1 MADVTLLSVRKLV
14 KRFGGLLATDHV
26 DLDVGANE
34 THALIGPNGA
44 GKTTFI
50 AQIQGELSPDEG
62 EIIFAGRNIAHDA
75 AWRRAVQGLARSFQI
90 TSIFPQFTALTNVVL
105 AVQAQA
111 GHSFRFGRPALDDTT
126 LTEPARAALSAI
138 GLDHRA
144 HDRAVALSHG
154 EQRQLELAMALA
166 MRPKLLLLDE
176 PMAGMGRQDTARMT
190 EILRKLK
197 TQYSMLLVEHDMSAV
212 EALADRVS
220 VLVAGRVVASGSFA
234 HIRADA
240 QVRTAYLGEKH
251 R

>member
-1 MADVTLLSVRKLV
+1 MTDAMLLSVKRLV
-14 KRFGGLLATDHV
+14 KRFGGLVATDHV
-26 DLDVGANE
+26 DLDVCVGE

-50 AQIQGELSPDEG
+50 AQIQGELSADEG
-62 EIIFAGRNIAHDA
+62 AIIFAGRDIAGEA
-75 AWRRAVQGLARSFQI
+75 AWRRATWGLARSFQI
-90 TSIFPQFTALTNVVL
+90 TSIFPQFTALANVVL

-111 GHSFRFGRPALDDTT
+111 GHSFRFAHRALNEPALV
-126 LTEPARAALSAI
+126 EPAHAALAAI
-138 GLDHRA
+138 GLDDRA
-144 HDRAVALSHG
+144 HVRAVALSHG
-154 EQRQLELAMALA
+154 EQRQLELAMTLA

-197 TQYSMLLVEHDMSAV
+197 ARYSILLVEHDMSAV

-220 VLVAGRVVASGSFA
+220 VLVAGRVIASGSFA
-234 HIRADA
+234 TIRADA

>member
-1 MADVTLLSVRKLV
+1 MADLPLLSVKKLL
-14 KRFGGLLATDHV
+14 KRFGGLIATDHV
-26 DLDVGANE
+26 DLDVGAGE

-50 AQIQGELSPDEG
+50 AQIQGELSPDAG
-62 EIIFAGRNIAHDA
+62 AIIFSGRDIAREA
-75 AWRRAVQGLARSFQI
+75 AWRRAQQGLARSFQI

-111 GHSFRFGRPALDDTT
+111 GHSFRLR
-126 LTEPARAALSAI
+126 RAALGEPALVGPAEAALAAI
-138 GLDHRA
+138 GLGDRA
-144 HDRAVALSHG
+144 HIRAVALSHG

-166 MRPKLLLLDE
+166 MHPKLLLLDE

-220 VLVAGRVVASGSFA
+220 VLVAGRVVATGSFA
-234 HIRADA
+234 EIRADA
-240 QVRTAYLGEKH
+240 HVRAAYLGEEH

>member
-1 MADVTLLSVRKLV
+1 MADVMLLDVRRLV

-26 DLDVGANE
+26 DLDIAIGE

-62 EIIFAGRNIAHDA
+62 AIMFGGRDIARDA
-75 AWRRAVQGLARSFQI
+75 AWRRALQGLARSFQI

-111 GHSFRFGRPALDDTT
+111 GHSFRVRRRALSEPALV
-126 LTEPARAALSAI
+126 EPAHAALCAI
-138 GLDHRA
+138 GLEQRA
-144 HDRAVALSHG
+144 QVPAVALSHG

-176 PMAGMGRQDTARMT
+176 PMAGMGRQETAQMT

-197 TQYSMLLVEHDMSAV
+197 AQYSILLVEHDMSAV

-220 VLVAGRVVASGSFA
+220 VLVAGRVVASGSFE

-240 QVRTAYLGEKH
+240 QVRAAYLGEKH

>member
-26 DLDVGANE
+26 DLDVRASE

-62 EIIFAGRNIAHDA
+62 EIMFGGRNIARDA

-111 GHSFRFGRPALDDTT
+111 GHSFRFGRPALDDAT
-126 LTEPARAALSAI
+126 LTGPARAALSAI

-144 HDRAVALSHG
+144 HVRAVALSHG

-197 TQYSMLLVEHDMSAV
+197 AQYSMLLVEHDMSAV

>member
-14 KRFGGLLATDHV
+14 KRFGGLLATDRV

-50 AQIQGELSPDEG
+50 AQLQGELSPDEG
-62 EIIFAGRNIAHDA
+62 EIIFAGRNIARDA

-111 GHSFRFGRPALDDTT
+111 GHSFRFGRPALDDAT
-126 LTEPARAALSAI
+126 LTGPALAALSAI

-144 HDRAVALSHG
+144 HVRAVALSHG

>member
-1 MADVTLLSVRKLV
+1 MTDMPLLSVSKLV

-26 DLDVGANE
+26 DLDVGAGE

-50 AQIQGELSPDEG
+50 AQIQGELSPDG
-62 EIIFAGRNIAHDA
+62 GAIIFGGRDIAREA
-75 AWRRAVQGLARSFQI
+75 AWRRALQGLARSFQI

-111 GHSFRFGRPALDDTT
+111 GHSFRFR
-126 LTEPARAALSAI
+126 RAALNDAALVEPAHAALAAI

-144 HDRAVALSHG
+144 HIRAVALSHG
-154 EQRQLELAMALA
+154 ERRQLELAMALA

-190 EILRKLK
+190 DILGRLK
-197 TQYSMLLVEHDMSAV
+197 TQYSILLVEHDMSAV

-220 VLVAGRVVASGSFA
+220 VLVAGRVIASGSFDQV
-234 HIRADA
+234 RADA
-240 QVRTAYLGEKH
+240 QVRAAYLGEKH

>member
-62 EIIFAGRNIAHDA
+62 DIVFGGRNIARDA

-111 GHSFRFGRPALDDTT
+111 GHSFRFGRPALDDAS

-144 HDRAVALSHG
+144 DVRAVALSHG

-234 HIRADA
+234 QIRADA
-240 QVRTAYLGEKH
+240 EVRAAYLGEKH

>member
-1 MADVTLLSVRKLV
+1 MADAPLLSVKALV

-26 DLDVGANE
+26 DFDVGFGE

-50 AQIQGELSPDEG
+50 AQIQGELWPDEG
-62 EIIFAGRNIAHDA
+62 AIMFGGRNIAREA
-75 AWRRAVQGLARSFQI
+75 AWRRALQGLARSFQI

-111 GHSFRFGRPALDDTT
+111 GHSFRLRRPALNDPE
-126 LTEPARAALSAI
+126 LTKPAHAALAAI
-138 GLDHRA
+138 GLDTRA
-144 HDRAVALSHG
+144 HIRAVALSHG
-154 EQRQLELAMALA
+154 EQRQLELAMSLA

-234 HIRADA
+234 QIRADA
-240 QVRTAYLGEKH
+240 QVRAAYLGEKY

>member
-1 MADVTLLSVRKLV
+1 MADLPLLSVNKLV
-14 KRFGGLLATDHV
+14 KRFGGLIATDHV
-26 DLDVGANE
+26 DLDVGVGE

-62 EIIFAGRNIAHDA
+62 AIMFGGRDIARAA
-75 AWRRAVQGLARSFQI
+75 AWRRALQGLARSFQI

-105 AVQAQA
+105 AVQAQTS
-111 GHSFRFGRPALDDTT
+111 HSFRFWRPGLKDPALVA
-126 LTEPARAALSAI
+126 PAHAALAAI
-138 GLDHRA
+138 GLDQRA
-144 HDRAVALSHG
+144 HVRAVALSHG

-197 TQYSMLLVEHDMSAV
+197 TQYSILLVEHDMSAV

-220 VLVAGRVVASGSFA
+220 VLVAGRVIASGSFDQV
-234 HIRADA
+234 RADA
-240 QVRTAYLGEKH
+240 QVRAAYLGEKH

>member
-1 MADVTLLSVRKLV
+1 MADLPLLTVNKLV
-14 KRFGGLLATDHV
+14 KRFGGLIATDHV
-26 DLDVGANE
+26 DLDVGVGE

-62 EIIFAGRNIAHDA
+62 AIMFAGRDIAREA
-75 AWRRAVQGLARSFQI
+75 AWRRALQGLARSFQI

-105 AVQAQA
+105 AVQAQTS
-111 GHSFRFGRPALDDTT
+111 HSFRFWRPGLKDPALVT
-126 LTEPARAALSAI
+126 PAHAALAAI
-138 GLDHRA
+138 GLDQRA
-144 HDRAVALSHG
+144 HVRAVALSHG

-197 TQYSMLLVEHDMSAV
+197 TQYSILLVEHDMSAV

-220 VLVAGRVVASGSFA
+220 VLVAGRVIASGSFDQV
-234 HIRADA
+234 RADA
-240 QVRTAYLGEKH
+240 QVRAAYLGEKH

>member
-1 MADVTLLSVRKLV
+1 MADPPLLNVERLV

-26 DLDVGANE
+26 DLDVASGE

-50 AQIQGELSPDEG
+50 AQIQGELSSDEG
-62 EIIFAGRNIAHDA
+62 AIVFAGRDIAREP
-75 AWRRAVQGLARSFQI
+75 AWRRALQGLARSFQM
-90 TSIFPQFTALTNVVL
+90 TSIFPQSTALTNVVL

-111 GHSFRFGRPALDDTT
+111 GHSFRFGRPALNDAE
-126 LTEPARAALSAI
+126 LTGPAHAALAAI
-138 GLDHRA
+138 GLDARA
-144 HDRAVALSHG
+144 HVRAVALSHG

-190 EILRKLK
+190 EILCKLK

-240 QVRTAYLGEKH
+240 QVR
-251 R
+251 

>member
-1 MADVTLLSVRKLV
+1 MADVMLLDVRQLV

-26 DLDVGANE
+26 DLDIAMGE

-62 EIIFAGRNIAHDA
+62 AIMFGGRDIARDA
-75 AWRRAVQGLARSFQI
+75 AWRRALQGLARSFQI

-111 GHSFRFGRPALDDTT
+111 GHSFRVRYRALNEPSLVGPAH
-126 LTEPARAALSAI
+126 AALSAI
-138 GLDHRA
+138 GLDQRA
-144 HDRAVALSHG
+144 HVPAVALSHG

-176 PMAGMGRQDTARMT
+176 PMAGMGRQETARMT

-197 TQYSMLLVEHDMSAV
+197 AQYSILLVEHDMSAV

-220 VLVAGRVVASGSFA
+220 VLVAGRVVASGSFE

-240 QVRTAYLGEKH
+240 QVRAAYLGEKH

>member
-1 MADVTLLSVRKLV
+1 MADTPLLSVKGLV

-26 DLDVGANE
+26 DLDVAHGE

-62 EIIFAGRNIAHDA
+62 AILFGGHDLAGEA
-75 AWRRAVQGLARSFQI
+75 AWRRALQGLARSFQI
-90 TSIFPQFTALTNVVL
+90 TSIFPHFTALTNVVL
-105 AVQAQA
+105 AVQAQV
-111 GHSFRFGRPALDDTT
+111 GHSFRVR
-126 LTEPARAALSAI
+126 RAALAEPALVDPALQALAAI
-138 GLDHRA
+138 GLDSRA
-144 HDRAVALSHG
+144 HVRAAALSHG

-176 PMAGMGRQDTARMT
+176 PMAGMGRGETARMT

-197 TQYSMLLVEHDMSAV
+197 SQYSMLLVEHDMSAV

-220 VLVAGRVVASGSFA
+220 VLVTGRVVASGSFEA
-234 HIRADA
+234 IRADK
-240 QVRTAYLGEKH
+240 QVRAAYLGEKH

>member
-26 DLDVGANE
+26 DLDVRASE

-62 EIIFAGRNIAHDA
+62 EIIFGGRNIARDA

-90 TSIFPQFTALTNVVL
+90 TSIFPQFTALTNAVL

-111 GHSFRFGRPALDDTT
+111 GHSFRFGRPALDDAA
-126 LTEPARAALSAI
+126 LTEPAHAALSAI

-144 HDRAVALSHG
+144 HVRAVALSHG

-240 QVRTAYLGEKH
+240 QVRAAYLGEKH

>member
-1 MADVTLLSVRKLV
+1 MPDAPLLSVRGLV

-26 DLDVGANE
+26 DFDVSAGE

-44 GKTTFI
+44 GKTSFI
-50 AQIQGELSPDEG
+50 AQIQGELSSDEG
-62 EIIFAGRNIAHDA
+62 AIIFDGCDIAGEA
-75 AWRRAVQGLARSFQI
+75 AWRRALQGLARSFQI
-90 TSIFPQFTALTNVVL
+90 TSIFPQFTALGNVVL

-111 GHSFRFGRPALDDTT
+111 GHSFRFRRPALNDPE
-126 LTEPARAALSAI
+126 LVEPAHAALAAI
-138 GLDHRA
+138 GLDTRA
-144 HDRAVALSHG
+144 HIRAVALSHG

-190 EILRKLK
+190 EILRNLK

-234 HIRADA
+234 EIRADA
-240 QVRTAYLGEKH
+240 QVRAAYLGEKH

>member
-1 MADVTLLSVRKLV
+1 MADLPLLSVKKLV
-14 KRFGGLLATDHV
+14 KRFGGLVATDHV
-26 DLDVGANE
+26 DLDVGAGE

-50 AQIQGELSPDEG
+50 AQIQGELSPDAG
-62 EIIFAGRNIAHDA
+62 AIMFAGRDIAREA
-75 AWRRAVQGLARSFQI
+75 AWRRALQGLARSFQI
-90 TSIFPQFTALTNVVL
+90 TSIFPQFTALTNIVL

-111 GHSFRFGRPALDDTT
+111 GHSFRVR
-126 LTEPARAALSAI
+126 RAALDEPALVEPAQAALAAI
-138 GLDHRA
+138 GLGHRA
-144 HDRAVALSHG
+144 HIRAVALSHG

-190 EILRKLK
+190 AILRKLK

-220 VLVAGRVVASGSFA
+220 VLVAGRVVATGSFTQ
-234 HIRADA
+234 IRANA
-240 QVRTAYLGEKH
+240 EVRAAYLGEKH

>member
-1 MADVTLLSVRKLV
+1 MADLPLLSVNKLV
-14 KRFGGLLATDHV
+14 KRFGGLIATDHV
-26 DLDVGANE
+26 DLDVGVGE

-62 EIIFAGRNIAHDA
+62 AIMFAGRDIAREA
-75 AWRRAVQGLARSFQI
+75 AWRRALQGLARSFQI

-105 AVQAQA
+105 AVQAQTS
-111 GHSFRFGRPALDDTT
+111 HSFRFWRPGLKDPALVT
-126 LTEPARAALSAI
+126 PAHAALAAI
-138 GLDHRA
+138 GLDQRA
-144 HDRAVALSHG
+144 NVRAVALSHG

-197 TQYSMLLVEHDMSAV
+197 TQYSILLVEHDMSAV

-220 VLVAGRVVASGSFA
+220 VLVAGRVIASGSFDQV
-234 HIRADA
+234 RADA
-240 QVRTAYLGEKH
+240 QVRAAYLGEKH

>member
-1 MADVTLLSVRKLV
+1 MADLPLLSVNKLV
-14 KRFGGLLATDHV
+14 KRFGGLIATDHV
-26 DLDVGANE
+26 DLDVGVGE

-62 EIIFAGRNIAHDA
+62 AIMFAGRDIAREA
-75 AWRRAVQGLARSFQI
+75 AWRRALQGLARSFQI

-105 AVQAQA
+105 AVQAQTS
-111 GHSFRFGRPALDDTT
+111 HSFRFWRPGLKDPALVT
-126 LTEPARAALSAI
+126 PAHAALAAI
-138 GLDHRA
+138 GLDQRA
-144 HDRAVALSHG
+144 HVRAVALSHG

-197 TQYSMLLVEHDMSAV
+197 TQYSILLVEHDISAV

-220 VLVAGRVVASGSFA
+220 VLVAGRVVASGSFE

-240 QVRTAYLGEKH
+240 QVRAAYLGEKH